1 MYIQILSI
9 ASDYPF
15 GVLQVC
21 TGCMPG
27 VIMVVFIFVDSLEV
41 GRVLSTL
48 PSASNS
54 FCGVLSNAKG
64 TQQLISEEDSE
75 SVFVHL

>member
-1 MYIQILSI
+1 
-9 ASDYPF
+9 
-15 GVLQVC
+15 
-21 TGCMPG
+21 
-27 VIMVVFIFVDSLEV
+27 MVVFIFVDSLEV

-54 FCGVLSNAKG
+54 FCGVLSDAKG